1 MGLINIASEN
11 STWRGLNYYKKY
23 KVNNYKRTTYEL

>member
-23 KVNNYKRTTYEL
+23 KNKKNKRTVL